1 MRSPVVILIA
11 VFTLLTL
18 RGNAHGVV
26 TDVKM
31 TGSAVIVTSSYSPS
45 EPLVDAVVTLY
56 SPANPQEIWQNGRTD
71 KNGRFAFLPETA
83 GDWTFSVDDQKGH
96 RGKITIPVPDQI
108 VNQADAGTPGSV
120 SGEQM
125 KESGVSQVYKV
136 IIGLSLI
143 FGLTGIYYGIK
154 SGKKG

>member
-1 MRSPVVILIA
+1 MRTPVVILIA
-11 VFTLLTL
+11 FFTLLTL
-18 RGNAHGVV
+18 RGNAHGVI
-26 TDVKM
+26 TDVKIS
-31 TGSAVIVTSSYSPS
+31 GSAVIVTSTYSPS

-71 KNGRFAFLPETA
+71 KNGRFAFIPETA
-83 GDWTFSVDDQKGH
+83 GDWIFSVDDQKGH
-96 RGKITIPVPDQI
+96 RGKITIPVPDEI
-108 VNQADAGTPGSV
+108 VNQADAGTQDAV
-120 SGEQM
+120 SGE
-125 KESGVSQVYKV
+125 EISEPGVGQVYKV